1 MKIDPFRA
9 QQVYNSPSTLSSAI
23 NISRKGSDPIIEN
36 LKLTFYQDLSKADLS
51 HANDIL
57 TLLDQFDVKDGGNQ
71 TLKEKRQIA
80 LLVYAHQQSELEHHE
95 NKNLINQALISRLS
109 YQGFYH
115 QVTQELLGM
124 IDNNDEFEG
133 FFKPDRVT
141 FSL

>member
-1 MKIDPFRA
+1 MKIDTMRA
-9 QQVYNSPSTLSSAI
+9 QQVYSSLSTVSRS
-23 NISRKGSDPIIEN
+23 NNVSRKELDPIIEN
-36 LKLTFYQDLSKADLS
+36 LKLTFYQNLNKANLS
-51 HANDIL
+51 HVNDIL
-57 TLLDQFDVKDGGNQ
+57 NLLNQFDVNDGGNQ

-133 FFKPDRVT
+133 FFKPDSPT

>member
-1 MKIDPFRA
+1 M
-9 QQVYNSPSTLSSAI
+9 
-23 NISRKGSDPIIEN
+23 
-36 LKLTFYQDLSKADLS
+36 KLTFYQDLSKADLS

>member
-9 QQVYNSPSTLSSAI
+9 QQVYNSPSTLSSAN

-95 NKNLINQALISRLS
+95 NKNLINRFFRFFVQLVKNAFFCKKNPSKI
-109 YQGFYH
+109 
-115 QVTQELLGM
+115 LL
-124 IDNNDEFEG
+124 
-133 FFKPDRVT
+133 
-141 FSL
+141 FSLHLAKILK

>member
-1 MKIDPFRA
+1 
-9 QQVYNSPSTLSSAI
+9 
-23 NISRKGSDPIIEN
+23 
-36 LKLTFYQDLSKADLS
+36 DLS